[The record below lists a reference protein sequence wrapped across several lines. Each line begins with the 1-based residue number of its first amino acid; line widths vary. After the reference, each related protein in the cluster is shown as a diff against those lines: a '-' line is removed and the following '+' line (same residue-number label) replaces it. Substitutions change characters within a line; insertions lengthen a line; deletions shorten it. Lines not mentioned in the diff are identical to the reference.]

1 MDKTLVINSVI
12 KDIKNKKAK
21 LKAISGSR
29 NNEAYQ
35 ERLNE
40 LKNTEAGL
48 YELMDC
54 ISNPENAK
62 TEAFLNALKSAA
74 GVKGVSDNDTIIL
87 NYMKQSIGESGGFT
101 VPEDIQVDV
110 KAIRNDGTNLE
121 AYVNVEP
128 VIRSSGSRLMEIR
141 ADETPLEEIQE
152 GETIPLIDESN
163 IAEVKYKIKKRAG
176 IIKVTNELL
185 SDTDNALLKWLKVWL
200 AKKTRATRNRA
211 ILDQIN
217 EVTAGKE
224 TAVNTA
230 KDLRT
235 VFYKKLESYHDSLV
249 AITNSSGFDYLDC
262 MVDENGDKILLPDI
276 ANKQKLLFGLY
287 PVKKVSD
294 KVLKNAAVYDTDG
307 VTVLAYK
314 YPVICGDLKEA
325 ITLFD
330 RENLSI
336 DLSSNGDTFFYDL
349 TKLKVRDRIDVQAID
364 KEAVIKAEIEVT
376 A

>member
-12 KDIKNKKAK
+12 KDIKNKKEK

-74 GVKGVSDNDTIIL
+74 GVKGVSDNDAIIL

-128 VIRSSGSRLMEIR
+128 IIRSSGSRLMEIR

-152 GETIPLIDESN
+152 GETIPEIDESN

-185 SDTDNALLKWLKVWL
+185 TDTDNALLKWLKVWL

-211 ILDQIN
+211 ILDRIN

-224 TAVNTA
+224 TAVNSA

-294 KVLKNAAVYDTDG
+294 KALKNAAVFDTDG

-349 TKLKVRDRIDVQAID
+349 TKIKVRDRIDVQAID
-364 KEAVIKAEIEVT
+364 EEAVIKAEIEVT